1 MFHLALL
8 SVGFSQQDSC
18 VHLAM
23 LSGYRHID
31 IHHRGPR
38 AEEWEP
44 SGGLNS
50 GYVFSKIIVIC
61 QEKFIVFV
69 ATNFGEKRPLCL
81 IFHGIAGFSPWKI
94 RSSVGF
100 LGGASD
106 PPGLRQLLDDAPR
119 LGLTV
124 REVRMAS
131 PYGEAQYTDA
141 FRVMTQDQAQAVL
154 VSDQAEHFPNR
165 RLIVALAAT
174 HRLPA
179 MYPFLEYIEV
189 GGLMAYGVAL
199 QDLYRRMAGYV
210 DRILKGAKPGDLPFE
225 QPATFELVINL
236 KTAQAL
242 GLTIPPSLL
251 FQADKVIR

>member
-44 SGGLNS
+44 SGGLNR

-69 ATNFGEKRPLCL
+69 ATNFDEKRPLCL

-94 RSSVGF
+94 RFSANNARVY
-100 LGGASD
+100 
-106 PPGLRQLLDDAPR
+106 
-119 LGLTV
+119 V
-124 REVRMAS
+124 RERGPQS
-131 PYGEAQYTDA
+131 PAGAAWPMD
-141 FRVMTQDQAQAVL
+141 VGD
-154 VSDQAEHFPNR
+154 R
-165 RLIVALAAT
+165 RA
-174 HRLPA
+174 R
-179 MYPFLEYIEV
+179 
-189 GGLMAYGVAL
+189 
-199 QDLYRRMAGYV
+199 
-210 DRILKGAKPGDLPFE
+210 
-225 QPATFELVINL
+225 
-236 KTAQAL
+236 
-242 GLTIPPSLL
+242 
-251 FQADKVIR
+251 

>member
-23 LSGYRHID
+23 LSGYSHID

-94 RSSVGF
+94 RYIALS
-100 LGGASD
+100 
-106 PPGLRQLLDDAPR
+106 PLRVETGCFAPR
-119 LGLTV
+119 
-124 REVRMAS
+124 
-131 PYGEAQYTDA
+131 
-141 FRVMTQDQAQAVL
+141 VL
-154 VSDQAEHFPNR
+154 
-165 RLIVALAAT
+165 
-174 HRLPA
+174 LPSCHLLCQ
-179 MYPFLEYIEV
+179 PV
-189 GGLMAYGVAL
+189 GMM
-199 QDLYRRMAGYV
+199 QP
-210 DRILKGAKPGDLPFE
+210 AKP
-225 QPATFELVINL
+225 
-236 KTAQAL
+236 
-242 GLTIPPSLL
+242 
-251 FQADKVIR
+251 